1 MQLDNPKHMLSR
13 ASVAAGTG
21 HSSSSRQRRHVFKK
35 SKRRSNSKRRRVF
48 QNSKRGC
55 RAH

>member
-1 MQLDNPKHMLSR
+1 MQLDNPKRMLSR

-21 HSSSSRQRRHVFKK
+21 HSSSSKRRHMFKK